1 MIFHTRTHVL
11 THHLPCAAAAVA
23 DPFTADDPFASASG
37 DPFAAAF
44 GDSQNAT
51 STGHDVGVF
60 DDGVKGG
67 FQADPSDVVAA
78 ADPFALGAGA
88 TMDPFAS
95 SESQET
101 FAPSSSIDVAGE
113 HVGGKRERSADLLDL
128 GGQPEGPIPESAS
141 CELNLD
147 LDMTEIVQGVG
158 EDEFKACIIHDVSA
172 ALNIAPA
179 ALAVKGM
186 RAGSV
191 IVDLEISRT
200 HLTGG
205 MDPLALVKNLKE
217 QAADPNSSLR
227 SGVYTCRVKEIVVP
241 PAIHRASDTPV
252 PTPAPLGVALGPSKG
267 DGTSPSNSPLSASG
281 PPSSSSSPP
290 QRTLPGLPPGQQRLA
305 SPPPK
310 PAPPPP
316 AKQRADAEEVDSD
329 EERLRE
335 QQMMIRMQ
343 EEVRR
348 EQETAAAREIPAS
361 PTAQASVSSD
371 PFEGDPFALFAASS
385 APSAAPTDTSASQ
398 NVSEDIFAMAG
409 ATDAIAEM
417 PEPSESK
424 GVSFADDP
432 FGGDPF
438 GALVAQES
446 NTIVAEGPKHPSPP
460 PPLPQPAPS
469 AANDFG
475 DDPFGAL
482 ASMSSVD
489 GMCACAARMQG

>member
-1 MIFHTRTHVL
+1 MIFLTHTHIL

-23 DPFTADDPFASASG
+23 DPFTADDRFASASG

-44 GDSQNAT
+44 GGGQSAT
-51 STGHDVGVF
+51 STGHDVVAF

-67 FQADPSDVVAA
+67 FQAAPSDVGAA

-88 TMDPFAS
+88 IMDPFAS

-101 FAPSSSIDVAGE
+101 FAPSSSIDVAGAP
-113 HVGGKRERSADLLDL
+113 VAGKRERSADLLDL
-128 GGQPEGPIPESAS
+128 GGLPEGPIPESAS

-158 EDEFKACIIHDVSA
+158 EDEFKACIINDVSA

-191 IVDLEISRT
+191 IVDLEISRA
-200 HLTGG
+200 HLAGG
-205 MDPLALVKNLKE
+205 TDPLALVKNLKE

-241 PAIHRASDTPV
+241 PIHRASDTPV
-252 PTPAPLGVALGPSKG
+252 PPPAPLDVALGPSKG
-267 DGTSPSNSPLSASG
+267 DGTSPSNSPFSASG
-281 PPSSSSSPP
+281 PPSNSSSPP

-343 EEVRR
+343 EDLRR
-348 EQETAAAREIPAS
+348 EQETAAAREISTS
-361 PTAQASVSSD
+361 PTAQASASSD
-371 PFEGDPFALFAASS
+371 PFEGDPFAVFAASL
-385 APSAAPTDTSASQ
+385 APSAAPTDTSDSQ

-409 ATDAIAEM
+409 ASDTMAET
-417 PEPSESK
+417 PVPSESK

-446 NTIVAEGPKHPSPP
+446 NTIAAEGPKHPSPP
-460 PPLPQPAPS
+460 PPPPQPAPS
-469 AANDFG
+469 AANDFR

-482 ASMSSVD
+482 ASMSSVE
-489 GMCACAARMQG
+489 GMCACAARLQV